1 MLRLRTG
8 LLLLAGVVVL
18 ACIMSSVEA
27 RALDAAA
34 QVAADTVAT
43 SSPMKPISTVIS
55 WKTGKKYGDKY
66 AHKHGEHYW
75 LMTAAQIVLNFW
87 SQRRL
92 CWYLLQL
99 LLLPLQPWLGC
110 CSRTDNC
117 SINSVQLRSAAA
129 LLLDTTLWAQALLEA
144 PRSA

>member
-43 SSPMKPISTVIS
+43 SSSSPMKPISTVIS

-66 AHKHGEHYW
+66 AHKHGKHYW
-75 LMTAAQIVLNFW
+75 LMTAPQRALSCLSQTLLVLG
-87 SQRRL
+87 L
-92 CWYLLQL
+92 A
-99 LLLPLQPWLGC
+99 
-110 CSRTDNC
+110 TAAA
-117 SINSVQLRSAAA
+117 AAA
-129 LLLDTTLWAQALLEA
+129 LLGLL
-144 PRSA
+144 